1 MICLTIYLLFKKYSR
16 QKRSETVSDLFRR
29 VMILLFDEKFI
40 SCGKIQLFSC
50 KYLIKVENPVPSAAI
65 ADLKPFNYV

>member
-40 SCGKIQLFSC
+40 SCGKI
-50 KYLIKVENPVPSAAI
+50 
-65 ADLKPFNYV
+65 